1 MVWTRAAAT
10 RRLLPLASL
19 RRSRGLAV
27 RLFRILLAEISWASL
42 FYLADNSQSSQFI
55 REFYLRLLEA
65 DRGASAADDVVCR
78 MPFCCGWSPGLS
90 AALRLNSVNVAERS
104 SSDRSMRRPSI
115 WLTFHPLISSPICTR
130 SIFAVPERTM
140 ARARSPS
147 TTIPSRVTSGGAGGG
162 SGARST
168 GGGGG
173 AGGRRSDENSG
184 RSRVAD
190 RRSSDSACKGL
201 PRIAAGWSWDCAFAP
216 VAKIE
221 ANPSTRT
228 EMLGNDS
235 ECVTASPS
243 AKKRASPAGRG
254 VPRRLQAARR
264 SCSALCE
271 RND

>member
-1 MVWTRAAAT
+1 
-10 RRLLPLASL
+10 
-19 RRSRGLAV
+19 
-27 RLFRILLAEISWASL
+27 
-42 FYLADNSQSSQFI
+42 
-55 REFYLRLLEA
+55 
-65 DRGASAADDVVCR
+65 
-78 MPFCCGWSPGLS
+78 
-90 AALRLNSVNVAERS
+90 
-104 SSDRSMRRPSI
+104 MRRPSI

-190 RRSSDSACKGL
+190 RRSSDSVCKGL
-201 PRIAAGWSWDCAFAP
+201 PRIPAGWSWDCAFAP
-216 VAKIE
+216 VTKIE

-235 ECVTASPS
+235 ECVTGALPQKARKPS
-243 AKKRASPAGRG
+243 WHAESLDGSKQVMEPAACHPGCQRD
-254 VPRRLQAARR
+254 LQAHRGGAVSNRSNYVAR
-264 SCSALCE
+264 
-271 RND
+271 